1 MKNHSISK
9 ILCLL
14 LLSIAF
20 AFEARAQ
27 VSAQDLAAQLE
38 KQLNSGAAVR
48 MKFKA
53 NDESYSLLADLHK
66 RRARIETG
74 KLTIVTDGSSVWN
87 YNKQTNQVTIDAPS
101 NNKNSALQSPGDL
114 FQFSSNYTSELVTSN
129 GNSYTLKLTP
139 NDHVRSMLNS
149 LGAIKSLTLEVSKK
163 GKTVTIKHASIET
176 ANGTNSTS
184 SLSVKS
190 VKTIAASDFI
200 FTAPKGAKTVDLR
213 E

>member
-1 MKNHSISK
+1 MNNHSISK

-20 AFEARAQ
+20 EARAQ
-27 VSAQDLAAQLE
+27 VSAQDLSTQLE
-38 KQLNSGAAVR
+38 KQLNAGAAIR

-66 RRARIETG
+66 KRARIETG
-74 KLTIVTDGSSVWN
+74 KLTIVTDGSTVWN
-87 YNKQTNQVTIDAPS
+87 YNKQINQVTIDAPS

-114 FQFSSNYTSELVTSN
+114 FQFSSNYTSEIVTSK
-129 GNSYTLKLTP
+129 GNLYTLKLTP

-149 LGAIKSLTLEVSKK
+149 LGAIKSLTLELSKK
-163 GKTVTIKHASIET
+163 GRAVTIKHASIET

-190 VKTIAASDFI
+190 VKTIAGSDFI
-200 FTAPKGAKTVDLR
+200 FNAPKGAKTFDLR

>member
-1 MKNHSISK
+1 MKNLPISK
-9 ILCLL
+9 ILLLL
-14 LLSIAF
+14 LLSI

-27 VSAQDLAAQLE
+27 VSAHDLAAQLE

-74 KLTIVTDGSSVWN
+74 KLTIVTDGATVWN
-87 YNKQTNQVTIDAPS
+87 YNKLTNQVTIDAPS

-114 FQFSSNYTSELVTSN
+114 FQFSSNYTSELITSKG
-129 GNSYTLKLTP
+129 GNYTLKLTP

-149 LGAIKSLTLEVSKK
+149 LGAIKLLTLELTTK
-163 GKTVTIKHASIET
+163 GKMVTIKHASIET

-190 VKTIAASDFI
+190 VKSITPSDFV
-200 FTAPKGAKTVDLR
+200 FNAPKGAKTVDLR